1 MDYLWTIYG
10 FAPDDLF
17 FVARPKITI
26 QFINKS

>member
-1 MDYLWTIYG
+1 MDHLWTIYG

-26 QFINKS
+26 QFIK